1 MSKHTE
7 GPWTWTEK
15 GNEDVVMCPTHIIAT
30 IERRGAGWCSDA
42 RLIAAAPEM
51 YAALREAESYAELKL
66 EGFRRDYSEDHAMV
80 QTPLR
85 LLATLRA
92 AIARAEGRDT

>member
-1 MSKHTE
+1 MYAQ
-7 GPWTWTEK
+7 EK
-15 GNEDVVMCPTHIIAT
+15 TKALTQYLTLSSLVETAT
-30 IERRGAGWCSDA
+30 AAKDDETAS
-42 RLIAAAPEM
+42 LIAAAPEM
-51 YAALREAESYAELKL
+51 LEALREAESYAELKL

-92 AIARAEGRDT
+92 AIARAEGTQRAP